1 MARGGGVAAGHQV
14 RARPLEDVGAVR
26 ALLLLLLLGPLLRAP
41 AEVEAERRDG
51 GLGRLLAAQLAQELR
66 ARQRAQGVRGLGRP
80 ALAI

>member
-1 MARGGGVAAGHQV
+1 MAAGHQV
-14 RARPLEDVGAVR
+14 RARPLEDVRAVR
-26 ALLLLLLLGPLLRAP
+26 PLLLLLLGPLLRAP

-51 GLGRLLAAQLAQELR
+51 RLGRLLAAQLAQELR

>member
-1 MARGGGVAAGHQV
+1 MAAGHQV
-14 RARPLEDVGAVR
+14 RARPLEDVRAVR
-26 ALLLLLLLGPLLRAP
+26 PLLLLGPLLRAP

-51 GLGRLLAAQLAQELR
+51 RLGRLLAAQLAQELR